1 MRFEASCP
9 KCGSKY
15 SVKKNLVGKKL
26 KCRCGEVF
34 QLSTSSRD
42 ADQNLP
48 LVQVPAGFWDERF
61 DEIKEDQPV
70 IERQVVRQKKAPE
83 AESEANF
90 EMTFTM
96 DPVSGTSTYY
106 LISSA
111 IGMVVLFL
119 TGFAFIT
126 LPEFMIGHYKLTAT
140 PIVIY
145 SALAFLYSLRVY
157 YTNQMTISIKNTGIS
172 IRHIKKLPWPSKDQD
187 VPFDDIED
195 VQIESD
201 AVPSNWYLRKAEHSH
216 KTYDSK
222 RRPTTYVHVYE
233 LNCKLKS
240 RRWTT
245 RLATIT
251 DRSAAKT
258 MRLHL
263 KRMLQAKRGL
273 AKS

>member
-1 MRFEASCP
+1 MRIEACCP

-34 QLSTSSRD
+34 QLSSASND
-42 ADQNLP
+42 AYQNLP
-48 LVQVPAGFWDERF
+48 SVQVPAGFWDERF

-70 IERQVVRQKKAPE
+70 IEQPVVRQTKAREP
-83 AESEANF
+83 ESEANF
-90 EMTFTM
+90 EMSFTM
-96 DPVSGTSTYY
+96 DPVSGTGTYN
-106 LISSA
+106 LISFS
-111 IGMVVLFL
+111 IGMVILFL
-119 TGFAFIT
+119 TGFAFVA
-126 LPEFMIGHYKLTAT
+126 LPAFTIGHYKLTVT

-145 SALAFLYSLRVY
+145 SVLAFLYSLRVY

-172 IRHIKKLPWPSKDQD
+172 IRHIKKLPWPCKDQD
-187 VPFDDIED
+187 VLIEDIED

-216 KTYDSK
+216 TTYDSK

-251 DRSAAKT
+251 DRTAAKA

-263 KRMLQAKRGL
+263 KRMLQAKRSL
-273 AKS
+273 AKF